1 MGTPGTHQGGSRWVD
16 WPVCVLGSGEGMRE
30 LSVDDLCSIS
40 VLKCVKG
47 LWGLDEAV
55 SSALCIV

>member
-1 MGTPGTHQGGSRWVD
+1 MGTPGSHQGGSRWVD

-40 VLKCVKG
+40 VLKCVRG
-47 LWGLDEAV
+47 LWLLV
-55 SSALCIV
+55 RLSLVLICIV